1 MRIVLAPMEGL
12 VDDLMRDAISRIGG
26 IDWCVTEFVRVTSA
40 LLPAKTYHRLAP
52 ELLNQ
57 SRTPAGVP
65 VRVQLLGNDPACLAE
80 NAARAAE
87 LGAVGIDLNF
97 GCPAPTVN
105 RHRGGAILL
114 KEPEL
119 LHAIMQAVR
128 AAVPAHL
135 PVTAKMR
142 LGYEDTSLALD
153 CARALA
159 TGGAEEL
166 VVHART
172 KVDGYRPPAYW
183 EWIPRIVEVV
193 SVPVIANGEIWSLDD
208 LIRCRQISGCE
219 DVMLGRGLIAR
230 PDLALQAR
238 AWAQGQTVNPMPWA
252 DIQQELARFFAA
264 VQNKN
269 QPKHAPGRVK
279 QWLGLLLKSY
289 PEASMLFHQI
299 RTERDSDVI
308 SAILAKPCELTNPPS

>member
-40 LLPAKTYHRLAP
+40 LLPAKTFYRLAP
-52 ELLNQ
+52 ELQNQ
-57 SRTPAGVP
+57 SCTPSGIP

-87 LGAVGIDLNF
+87 LGAVGIDLKF

-119 LHAIMQAVR
+119 LYAIMQAVR
-128 AAVPAHL
+128 AAVPAHI

-153 CARALA
+153 CARSLA

-193 SVPVIANGEIWSLDD
+193 QVPVIANGEIWSLDD
-208 LIRCRQISGCE
+208 LIRCRQISGCH

-238 AWAQGQTVNPMPWA
+238 AWEKGASVAAMPWR
-252 DIQQELARFFAA
+252 DIQLELSRFFEL

-289 PEASMLFHQI
+289 PEASQLFHQI
-299 RTERDSDVI
+299 RTERDSEVI
-308 SAILAKPCELTNPPS
+308 AAILAQPVNLTSVPS